1 MIQNNKLVIYALH
14 KLKDLKTITS
24 FSTYDFSKSY
34 TNIPHD
40 KLIKTLNSAK
50 DFAFKGRNQ
59 HKMSVN
65 NYGIPIWL
73 KSFIYFVFDINSL
86 KRIVEYLVRN
96 CYFDIR
102 DKVFQ
107 QIIDI
112 PVRSDIAPF
121 FTNLFLLY

>member
-1 MIQNNKLVIYALH
+1 
-14 KLKDLKTITS
+14 
-24 FSTYDFSKSY
+24 
-34 TNIPHD
+34 
-40 KLIKTLNSAK
+40 
-50 DFAFKGRNQ
+50 
-59 HKMSVN
+59 MSVN
-65 NYGIPIWL
+65 NYGIWL

-112 PVRSDIAPF
+112 PVGSDIAPF